1 MTTVASLFQNLV
13 AITALVYA
21 YFAFD
26 VHPDPRRWH
35 WGAWLVLAFWYVV
48 LVSVYLGKSSKAQS
62 DGQN

>member
-1 MTTVASLFQNLV
+1 MTTVASLFRNLV

-26 VHPDPRRWH
+26 VHTDPRRWH

-48 LVSVYLGKSSKAQS
+48 LLGVYWEKRSKAQS
-62 DGQN
+62 DGRS

>member
-1 MTTVASLFQNLV
+1 MTTVASLFRNLV

-48 LVSVYLGKSSKAQS
+48 LLGVYWDKRSKAQS
-62 DGQN
+62 DGRS